1 MVTES
6 RLSGTPM
13 EKAPEP
19 VLGTEL
25 IPKERYIS
33 KEYME
38 LEWDRMWT
46 KVWNWAGRLQDIPN
60 PGDYFTFEL
69 GNESILIVRETEDK
83 IRAFYNVCPHRG
95 NQIRNAGI
103 GHAETFQCA

>member
-25 IPKERYIS
+25 IPAERYTS
-33 KEYME
+33 EEYRK
-38 LEWDRMWT
+38 LEWDRMW
-46 KVWNWAGRLQDIPN
+46 
-60 PGDYFTFEL
+60 
-69 GNESILIVRETEDK
+69 
-83 IRAFYNVCPHRG
+83 
-95 NQIRNAGI
+95 
-103 GHAETFQCA
+103 

>member
-60 PGDYFTFEL
+60 PGDYFTTEL
-69 GNESILIVRETEDK
+69 GSESILIVRETED
-83 IRAFYNVCPHRG
+83 
-95 NQIRNAGI
+95 
-103 GHAETFQCA
+103 